1 MNCPKR
7 ITIAILQLRCGANY
21 ELGVMNYLNADMNKI
36 TIERLEKAEGEAFE
50 KICLWCHEWWGVRD
64 GLTLEQV
71 RYNMKHS
78 LGTGKQL
85 PQTFI
90 ARINGKTAGMYQL
103 SMSDDLQSRPDLYPW
118 LINVYVEED
127 ERGKG
132 VCREMMKTVAENA
145 KGAGLE
151 HLYLYTKHT
160 GLYEKFG
167 WEFIETAPTF
177 RADSPVE
184 RVYMLKVE
192 SRKVKGTFFHA
203 EVLK

>member
-1 MNCPKR
+1 VK
-7 ITIAILQLRCGANY
+7 
-21 ELGVMNYLNADMNKI
+21 
-36 TIERLEKAEGEAFE
+36 
-50 KICLWCHEWWGVRD
+50 D

-90 ARINGKTAGMYQL
+90 VRINGKTAGMYQL

-118 LINVYVEED
+118 LINVYVDEEV
-127 ERGKG
+127 RGKG

-151 HLYLYTKHT
+151 H
-160 GLYEKFG
+160 
-167 WEFIETAPTF
+167 
-177 RADSPVE
+177 
-184 RVYMLKVE
+184 
-192 SRKVKGTFFHA
+192 
-203 EVLK
+203 

>member
-36 TIERLEKAEGEAFE
+36 TIERLKKAEGEAFE
-50 KICLWCHEWWGVRD
+50 KICLWCHKWWGVKD

-90 ARINGKTAGMYQL
+90 VRINGKTAGMYQL

-118 LINVYVEED
+118 LINVYVDEEV
-127 ERGKG
+127 RGKG
-132 VCREMMKTVAENA
+132 VC
-145 KGAGLE
+145 
-151 HLYLYTKHT
+151 HLLFTSF
-160 GLYEKFG
+160 LSDVS
-167 WEFIETAPTF
+167 IL
-177 RADSPVE
+177 SPAQ
-184 RVYMLKVE
+184 L
-192 SRKVKGTFFHA
+192 
-203 EVLK
+203 VLKAIPLNPISFAAP

>member
-1 MNCPKR
+1 
-7 ITIAILQLRCGANY
+7 
-21 ELGVMNYLNADMNKI
+21 MNYVSADMNKI
-36 TIERLEKAEGEAFE
+36 TIERLEKSDGEAFE
-50 KICLWCHEWWGVRD
+50 KICLWCHRWWGVRD
-64 GLTLEQV
+64 GLSLDQV

-118 LINVYVEED
+118 LINVYVDEEV
-127 ERGKG
+127 RGKG
-132 VCREMMKTVAENA
+132 VCRAMMESVAENA
-145 KGAGLE
+145 KSAGLK
-151 HLYLYTKHT
+151 HLYLYTKHI

-167 WEFIETAPTF
+167 WRFVETVPTF
-177 RADSPVE
+177 RTDSPVE

>member
-36 TIERLEKAEGEAFE
+36 TLERLEMAVGEAFE
-50 KICLWCHEWWGVRD
+50 KICLWCHKWWGVRD
-64 GLTLEQV
+64 GLTLDQV
-71 RYNMKHS
+71 RYNMRHS

-118 LINVYVEED
+118 LINVYVDED

-132 VCREMMKTVAENA
+132 VCRSMMETVAGNA
-145 KGAGLE
+145 KSAGLK
-151 HLYLYTKHT
+151 HLYLYTKHI

-167 WEFIETAPTF
+167 WQFIETAPTF

-184 RVYMLKVE
+184 RVYMLRVE
-192 SRKVKGTFFHA
+192 SRKVKV
-203 EVLK
+203 ER